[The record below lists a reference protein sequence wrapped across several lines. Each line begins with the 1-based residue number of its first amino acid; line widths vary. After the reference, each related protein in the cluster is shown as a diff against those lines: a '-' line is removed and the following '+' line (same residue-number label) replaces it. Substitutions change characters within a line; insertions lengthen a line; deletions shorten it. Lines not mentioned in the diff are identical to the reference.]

1 MQDFLMKNEVFENHP
16 DQSDPLIESLGFVG
30 FDSIDLLRFV
40 ESEMD
45 AEERAAFLEQVRS
58 GDADAARRLA
68 RMRNDHDAMRR
79 IPEAVPGRDLLA
91 SVRSRIARGE
101 LIEDQ
106 LFADPGLEP
115 TDLMSKSIEDLARR
129 RRRDRRRPFEWAAA
143 GITVAMLAGILGS
156 QLLDRTSGE
165 RTTTFAA
172 DERGAK
178 TREDRNGSVNPSNLS
193 NPSMATRRS
202 TDSDRIDQTPTRLA
216 TASEADRAPGEE
228 IERESVSS
236 LASFGLAVAGDGGEE
251 FEIRLASL
259 VLDSNA
265 VLIRNLTLAE
275 CMTATGRQFM
285 AALQRSPDQHG
296 SNPRR
301 GSLQPPPIVGMSDHL
316 PDSKTRIDL
325 AERGFRYAIVM
336 PRAKVEG
343 VLARLSS
350 LAGNND
356 KDGTGARLIPAH
368 TGRPDSAFDLDAW
381 SSWSEQAKARP
392 RQSSPSVMLI
402 VPIAVVPKD

>member
-40 ESEMD
+40 EPEMD

-156 QLLDRTSGE
+156 QLLDRTSG
-165 RTTTFAA
+165 
-172 DERGAK
+172 
-178 TREDRNGSVNPSNLS
+178 
-193 NPSMATRRS
+193 
-202 TDSDRIDQTPTRLA
+202 
-216 TASEADRAPGEE
+216 
-228 IERESVSS
+228 
-236 LASFGLAVAGDGGEE
+236 
-251 FEIRLASL
+251 
-259 VLDSNA
+259 
-265 VLIRNLTLAE
+265 
-275 CMTATGRQFM
+275 
-285 AALQRSPDQHG
+285 
-296 SNPRR
+296 
-301 GSLQPPPIVGMSDHL
+301 
-316 PDSKTRIDL
+316 
-325 AERGFRYAIVM
+325 
-336 PRAKVEG
+336 
-343 VLARLSS
+343 
-350 LAGNND
+350 
-356 KDGTGARLIPAH
+356 
-368 TGRPDSAFDLDAW
+368 
-381 SSWSEQAKARP
+381 
-392 RQSSPSVMLI
+392 
-402 VPIAVVPKD
+402 

>member
-1 MQDFLMKNEVFENHP
+1 
-16 DQSDPLIESLGFVG
+16 
-30 FDSIDLLRFV
+30 
-40 ESEMD
+40 
-45 AEERAAFLEQVRS
+45 
-58 GDADAARRLA
+58 
-68 RMRNDHDAMRR
+68 
-79 IPEAVPGRDLLA
+79 
-91 SVRSRIARGE
+91 
-101 LIEDQ
+101 
-106 LFADPGLEP
+106 
-115 TDLMSKSIEDLARR
+115 
-129 RRRDRRRPFEWAAA
+129 
-143 GITVAMLAGILGS
+143 
-156 QLLDRTSGE
+156 
-165 RTTTFAA
+165 
-172 DERGAK
+172 
-178 TREDRNGSVNPSNLS
+178 
-193 NPSMATRRS
+193 MATRRS

-336 PRAKVEG
+336 PRAKVER

-350 LAGNND
+350 LAGND
-356 KDGTGARLIPAH
+356 EDGTGARLIPAH
-368 TGRPDSAFDLDAW
+368 TERPDSAFDLDAW

-392 RQSSPSVMLI
+392 HQSSPSAMLI
-402 VPIAVVPKD
+402 VPIAVVSKD